1 MTEFKVGDRVHSN
14 ACDDSK
20 DRIGTVVLQSKDY
33 PGEYLVNFGPDFR
46 GHNSSHSV
54 TDCKNIP
61 KEFQNRHNWY
71 VKTKF
76 LSFVS
81 SSTTKPESI
90 TTKGETK
97 MNIDFNKLGKDIV
110 SDNIQFAKFEAERK
124 IGQAALDVS
133 VEAFCKQFPS
143 FRQTADT
150 NIGKLAIANLVRVLG
165 NQYKGANKEAVDM
178 FTSAVMR
185 GGYANASDSIDL
197 DKMFDGLVDKF
208 KSIIPSGLISE
219 KTETPETSAK

>member
-1 MTEFKVGDRVHSN
+1 MKEFAV
-14 ACDDSK
+14 DD
-20 DRIGTVVLQSKDY
+20 VVRSTW
-33 PGEYLVNFGPDFR
+33 PGERSENMIGRIVCKSTKHPGWYLVNFGDGFS
-46 GHNSSHSV
+46 GHYGNGESAR
-54 TDCKNIP
+54 IP
-61 KEFQNRHNWY
+61 TKYRNNNNWH
-71 VKTKF
+71 VAGTNLLLILSAIKT
-76 LSFVS
+76 
-81 SSTTKPESI
+81 ESI

-124 IGQAALDVS
+124 IGQTALDVS

-197 DKMFDGLVDKF
+197 EKMFDGLVDKF

>member
-1 MTEFKVGDRVHSN
+1 MKEFAVDDVVRSNWSGDKSENMTG
-14 ACDDSK
+14 
-20 DRIGTVVLQSKDY
+20 RIVCKSITH
-33 PGEYLVNFGPDFR
+33 PGWYLVNFGLGFP
-46 GHNSSHSV
+46 GHGGSDE
-54 TDCKNIP
+54 TAPIP
-61 KEFQNRHNWY
+61 TKYRNANNWH
-71 VKTKF
+71 VQITN
-76 LSFVS
+76 LCLVS
-81 SSTTKPESI
+81 SAIKTESI

-185 GGYANASDSIDL
+185 GGYASAGDSIDL
-197 DKMFDGLVDKF
+197 EKMFDGLVDKF
-208 KSIIPSGLISE
+208 KSIIPTGLISE
-219 KTETPETSAK
+219 KTETTETSAK

>member
-1 MTEFKVGDRVHSN
+1 MKEFVVDDVVRTNCHGDKSNNMTG
-14 ACDDSK
+14 
-20 DRIGTVVLQSKDY
+20 RIVCKSTSY
-33 PGEYLVNFGPDFR
+33 PGYYLVNFGHLFS
-46 GHNSSHSV
+46 GHDGGAE
-54 TDCKNIP
+54 TAPIP
-61 KEFQNRHNWY
+61 TKYRNNNNWH
-71 VKTKF
+71 VAATH
-76 LSFVS
+76 LALVS
-81 SSTTKPESI
+81 SAIKTESI

-124 IGQAALDVS
+124 IGQTALDVS

-197 DKMFDGLVDKF
+197 EKMFDGLVDKF
-208 KSIIPSGLISE
+208 KSIIPTGLISE
-219 KTETPETSAK
+219 KTETTETSAK

>member
-1 MTEFKVGDRVHSN
+1 MTEFAVDAVVRSTWSGEKSENMIG
-14 ACDDSK
+14 
-20 DRIGTVVLQSKDY
+20 RIVCKSTIYHGW
-33 PGEYLVNFGPDFR
+33 YLVNFGLEFS
-46 GHNSSHSV
+46 GHNGGREAAVRIPTKYRNNNNWHVAGTNLLLISSA
-54 TDCKNIP
+54 I
-61 KEFQNRHNWY
+61 
-71 VKTKF
+71 KT
-76 LSFVS
+76 
-81 SSTTKPESI
+81 ESI

-124 IGQAALDVS
+124 IGQTALDVS

-197 DKMFDGLVDKF
+197 EKMFDGLVDKF